1 VVLQVLV
8 LGLSLASQGSLWF
21 ITDELTLRQVVSQ
34 PALDITFIR
43 GVIMDAFEAIVLTLY
58 MPTPRII
65 GIQLKLLAG
74 KILQDV
80 Q

>member
-1 VVLQVLV
+1 
-8 LGLSLASQGSLWF
+8 
-21 ITDELTLRQVVSQ
+21 VVSQ